1 MEPRLSQLDRLRE
14 GRTELENHHIDELVA
29 GRLDRRQ
36 FIRRAS
42 VLGMSAS
49 LTGAIL
55 AACGG
60 ANKTGGT
67 TTGGGSPA
75 GTATAK
81 ATSSAKPTSGGTLK
95 LAMLGPGASP
105 NPLTSD
111 DTAIIMFTQ
120 AGEYLVFDSNLHLQ
134 LQPMLAT
141 SWTHNSDGTVWTFKL
156 RKGVKFHDG
165 SPFSSSDVA
174 YTMKRIL
181 QPATAAAGLASIT
194 GYVTA
199 DGIDT
204 PDATTVRFRL
214 AGPNAF
220 LPVLLSSIVFAI
232 VKNGETDFS
241 TGNGTGPFTMTAFN
255 PLSSLSLRRHSGY
268 WQSGLPYLDGVN
280 YVVIADDPTRI
291 EALTSGSQDWIDNI
305 TGSEIQLLS
314 TGTTEAQFL
323 KAGGWFGLTMFGD
336 TAPFNNPQVIQAM
349 KLAANRKTIADAVA
363 PGIDL
368 LTPDIPIP
376 PSDPYYPKGMKVPHY
391 DPEKAKSLLASAG
404 YSSGLDIDIYAYQGD
419 KLDTV
424 VAYKSTA
431 QAAGINVNIQNVP
444 HDTFFSA
451 DFLKKPAIG
460 ISVARL
466 HIAQTMTREYLAGG
480 SLNLVHFNDDRV
492 TNLIKQGLGT
502 VNESKAKQLFG
513 EALTIVNDNAAHV
526 IPGWEGQ
533 VYGKSKN
540 VTGIELSNG
549 GTVYLANASVGG
561 SSSS

>member
-1 MEPRLSQLDRLRE
+1 MDRDGLDRAKLTL
-14 GRTELENHHIDELVA
+14 GRRSFL
-29 GRLDRRQ
+29 
-36 FIRRAS
+36 RAS
-42 VLGMSAS
+42 ATAGLGIALSGGLAGALAS
-49 LTGAIL
+49 
-55 AACGG
+55 CGS
-60 ANKTGGT
+60 
-67 TTGGGSPA
+67 SPSTS
-75 GTATAK
+75 GTASGARH
-81 ATSSAKPTSGGTLK
+81 GGTLRY
-95 LAMLGPGASP
+95 AAAGGGAASP
-105 NPLTSD
+105 DPATAGRTLPLAIAANCY
-111 DTAIIMFTQ
+111 DT
-120 AGEYLVFDSNLHLQ
+120 LVKADANFVLH
-134 LQPMLAT
+134 PALAT
-141 SWTHNSDGTVWTFKL
+141 DWSANSDATTWTFKL

-165 SPFSSSDVA
+165 SPFSSKDVA
-174 YTMKRIL
+174 YSIKRIL

-204 PDATTVRFRL
+204 PDASTVRFRL
-214 AGPNAF
+214 AAPNAF
-220 LPVLLSSIVFAI
+220 LPVLVSSIVFAI
-232 VKNGETDFS
+232 VKDGETDF
-241 TGNGTGPFTMTAFN
+241 TKGNGTGPFTMTAFD
-255 PLSSLSLRRHSGY
+255 PLSSLRLRRHPGY
-268 WQSGLPYLDGVN
+268 WQSGLPYLDGVD

-305 TGSEIQLLS
+305 TGSEIRLLS

-336 TAPFNNPQVIQAM
+336 TAPFNNPKVVQAM

-376 PSDPYYPKGMKVPHY
+376 PSDPYYPSGMKVPAY

-404 YSSGLDIDIYAYQGD
+404 FGDGLKIDVYAYQGD
-419 KLDTV
+419 KLDTAI
-424 VAYKSTA
+424 AYKSTA
-431 QAAGINVNIQNVP
+431 QAAGINVNIVNVP

-480 SLNLVHFNDDRV
+480 SLNLTHFSDDRV

-502 VNESKAKQLFG
+502 PNESKAKQLFG
-513 EALTIVNDNAAHV
+513 EALTIVNGAAAHV

-533 VYGKSKN
+533 VYGKSKK
-540 VTGIELSNG
+540 VSGVEIANG
-549 GTVYLANASVGG
+549 GTVYLARASIGG
-561 SSSS
+561 SSNP